1 MRRAA
6 LDFRH
11 FQFLM
16 HTILTLLKPRV
27 WSFRHRLR
35 GRLEGKAWVRILLAL
50 ISLLFWIGIFAVV
63 YRVLIYFHSIEGFG
77 DVLAR
82 KLLSMVLLTFFS
94 VLIFSS
100 ILTAL
105 STLYLS
111 KDLPLIHAAPVGVD
125 KVFLARWI
133 ESTFDSSWMLF
144 LFGLPVFLAYALVYD
159 AGLWFYLILVGSLIP
174 FCLLASAIGTLV
186 VLLLVVALPA
196 NRMRDIFLFLSMVLV
211 ILLYFM
217 FRFMRPERLVD
228 PDALATL
235 TGYLRSLEA
244 PGSPF
249 LPTTWMLETLWPAL
263 TGSNG
268 SALFHLGLCSTGA
281 LSFIFIATK
290 LSRVFYF
297 KGVSKAQVARRG
309 PGHRKKAAGTGFKQT
324 WLTSGKVGAL
334 LAKDIKSFFRDNT
347 QWSQLFLLVAL
358 IIVYLYNFKVL
369 PIEKAPIQTFY
380 LQNILAFLNMGLAG
394 FVLAAMAVR
403 FVFPAVSIEGEA
415 FWLIRSGPIRLK
427 TFLWVK
433 FWTYLIPL
441 VVLSEILIVA
451 TNKLLSV
458 TPFMM
463 WLSTITVFFMV
474 FGITAMGVG
483 LGAAY
488 PNFHLENVAQAATG
502 FGGLLFMF
510 LCVGFIGSVIILE
523 AGPVYT
529 IFMAR
534 LRGEALPLVHWVW
547 ICVSFAMVAGINL
560 VAVFW
565 PMRFGLQTLSRLE
578 Q

>member
-1 MRRAA
+1 VNAV
-6 LDFRH
+6 
-11 FQFLM
+11 
-16 HTILTLLKPRV
+16 LTLLKPRI
-27 WSFRHRLR
+27 WAFRHRLQ
-35 GRLEGKAWVRILLAL
+35 GRLEGRAWVRILLAL
-50 ISLLFWIGIFAVV
+50 ISFLFWAGIFAVV
-63 YRVLIYFHSIEGFG
+63 YRVLVYFQGVEGFG
-77 DVLAR
+77 DILAR
-82 KLLSMVLLTFFS
+82 KLLSMVLLTFFT

-111 KDLPLIHAAPVGVD
+111 KDLPLIHAAPISAD

-144 LFGLPVFLAYALVYD
+144 LFGLPVFLAYALVYN
-159 AGLWFYLILVGSLIP
+159 AGPGFYLVLAGSLFP
-174 FCLLASAIGTLV
+174 FCLLASAIGTLI

-196 NRMRDIFLFLSMVLV
+196 NRMRDIFVFLSMVLV

-228 PDALATL
+228 PTALATL

-244 PGSPF
+244 PASPF
-249 LPTTWMLETLWPAL
+249 LPTTWMLETLWPIL
-263 TGSNG
+263 TGRRG
-268 SALFHLGLCSTGA
+268 MARLYWGLSVTGA
-281 LSFIFIATK
+281 LSMIFVEIK
-290 LSRVFYF
+290 LSRLFYF
-297 KGVSKAQVARRG
+297 RGVSKAQVARRG
-309 PGHRKKAAGTGFKQT
+309 PERRKQAIGIHSKRTWVGSGT
-324 WLTSGKVGAL
+324 VGAL
-334 LAKDIKSFFRDNT
+334 LVKDIRTFFRDNT

-369 PIEKAPIQTFY
+369 PIQKAPIPTFY
-380 LQNILAFLNMGLAG
+380 LQNILSFLNMGLAG

-403 FVFPAVSIEGEA
+403 FVFPAVSVEGEA
-415 FWLIRSGPIRLK
+415 FWLIRSAPVPLS

-433 FWTYLIPL
+433 FWTYLVPL
-441 VVLSEILIVA
+441 LVLSEILIVL

-463 WLSTITVFFMV
+463 GLSTITVFFMV

-488 PNFHLENVAQAATG
+488 PNFRLENLAQAATG
-502 FGGLLFMF
+502 FGGMLFMF
-510 LCVGFIGSVIILE
+510 LCVGFVGSVIILE

-534 LRGEALPLVHWVW
+534 LRGEAIPLVHWIW
-547 ICVSFAMVAGINL
+547 IAVSFILVAAINL
-560 VAVFW
+560 LAVFW
-565 PMRFGLQTLSRLE
+565 PMRFGLQSLSRLE

>member
-1 MRRAA
+1 
-6 LDFRH
+6 
-11 FQFLM
+11 
-16 HTILTLLKPRV
+16 
-27 WSFRHRLR
+27 
-35 GRLEGKAWVRILLAL
+35 L
-50 ISLLFWIGIFAVV
+50 ISFLFWAGIFAVV
-63 YRVLIYFHSIEGFG
+63 YKVLVYFQGVEGFG
-77 DVLAR
+77 DILAR
-82 KLLSMVLLTFFS
+82 KLLSMMLLTFFS

-111 KDLPLIHAAPVGVD
+111 KDLPLVHAAPISVD

-133 ESTFDSSWMLF
+133 ESTFDSSWMLC
-144 LFGLPVFLAYALVYD
+144 LFGLPVFLAYALVYN
-159 AGLWFYLILVGSLIP
+159 AGVGFYVVLAGSLFL
-174 FCLLASAIGTLV
+174 FCLLASAIGTLI

-196 NRMRDIFLFLSMVLV
+196 NRMRDIFVFLSMVLV

-228 PDALATL
+228 PSALATL

-249 LPTTWMLETLWPAL
+249 LPTTWMLETLWPLL
-263 TGSNG
+263 TGG
-268 SALFHLGLCSTGA
+268 RGMAFFYLGLLATGA
-281 LSFIFIATK
+281 LSIIFIEIK
-290 LSRVFYF
+290 LSRIFYF
-297 KGVSKAQVARRG
+297 RGVSKAQVARRG
-309 PGHRKKAAGTGFKQT
+309 PRRRKKAIGIHSQRN
-324 WLTSGKVGAL
+324 WVSSGKVRAL
-334 LAKDIKSFFRDNT
+334 LVKDIKTFFRDNT

-369 PIEKAPIQTFY
+369 PIDKAPIPTFY
-380 LQNILAFLNMGLAG
+380 LQNILSFLNMGLAG
-394 FVLAAMAVR
+394 FVLAAIAVR
-403 FVFPAVSIEGEA
+403 FVFPAVGVEGEA
-415 FWLIRSGPIRLK
+415 FWLIRSAPVSLD

-433 FWTYLIPL
+433 FWTYLVPL
-441 VVLSEILIVA
+441 LVLSETLIVL

-463 WLSTITVFFMV
+463 GLSTITVFFMV

-488 PNFHLENVAQAATG
+488 ANFRLENLAQAATG
-502 FGGLLFMF
+502 FGGMLFMF

-529 IFMAR
+529 IFMAK
-534 LRGEALPLVHWVW
+534 LRGEAIPLVHWIW
-547 ICVSFAMVAGINL
+547 IVVSFILVAAINL
-560 VAVFW
+560 LAVFW
-565 PMRFGLQTLSRLE
+565 PMRFGLQSLSRLE

>member
-1 MRRAA
+1 MG
-6 LDFRH
+6 
-11 FQFLM
+11 
-16 HTILTLLKPRV
+16 TVLTLLKPRIFA
-27 WSFRHRLR
+27 FRHRLK
-35 GRLEGKAWVRILLAL
+35 GRLEGMAWVKILLAL
-50 ISLLFWIGIFAVV
+50 IIFLFWAGIFAVV
-63 YRVLIYFHSIEGFG
+63 YRVLVYFQGVEGFG
-77 DVLAR
+77 DILAR

-94 VLIFSS
+94 ILIFSS

-111 KDLPLIHAAPVGVD
+111 KDLPLIHASPVSVE

-133 ESTFDSSWMLF
+133 ESTFDSSWMPF
-144 LFGLPVFLAYALVYD
+144 LFGLPIFLAYAMVYD
-159 AGLWFYLILVGSLIP
+159 AGLGFYLALSGSLFS
-174 FCLLASAIGTLV
+174 FCVLASAIATLI
-186 VLLLVVALPA
+186 VLLLVVSLPA
-196 NRMRDIFLFLSMVLV
+196 NRMRDIFVFLSVVLV

-228 PDALATL
+228 PTALASL
-235 TGYLRSLEA
+235 AGYLRSLEA

-249 LPTTWMLETLWPAL
+249 LPTTWILETLWPVL
-263 TGSNG
+263 TRTSGM
-268 SALFHLGLCSTGA
+268 ALFYLGLCVTGA
-281 LSFIFIATK
+281 LSMVFINIK
-290 LSRVFYF
+290 LAGIFYF

-309 PGHRKKAAGTGFKQT
+309 VRGRKGSFGIHGKRSL
-324 WLTSGKVGAL
+324 LTSGKVGAL
-334 LAKDIKSFFRDNT
+334 LSKDIKTFFRDNT

-369 PIEKAPIQTFY
+369 PIDKAPIKTFY
-380 LQNILAFLNMGLAG
+380 LQNILSFLNMGLAG

-403 FVFPAVSIEGEA
+403 FVFPAVSIEGQA
-415 FWLIRSGPIRLK
+415 FWIVRSAPVPPK
-427 TFLWVK
+427 AFLWMK
-433 FWTYLIPL
+433 FWTYLVPL
-441 VVLSEILIVA
+441 LILSEILIVL

-463 WLSTITVFFMV
+463 GLSTITIFFMV

-488 PNFHLENVAQAATG
+488 PNFRLENMAQVATS
-502 FGGLLFMF
+502 FGGMLFMF
-510 LCVGFIGSVIILE
+510 LCVGFIGSVIVLE

-534 LRGEALPLVHWVW
+534 LRGEAIPIVHWIW
-547 ICVSFAMVAGINL
+547 ITVSFILVAVINA

-565 PMRFGLQTLSRLE
+565 PMRLGSESLCQLE
-578 Q
+578 E

>member
-1 MRRAA
+1 MN
-6 LDFRH
+6 
-11 FQFLM
+11 
-16 HTILTLLKPRV
+16 TILTLLKPRI
-27 WSFRHRLR
+27 WSFRHRLQ

-50 ISLLFWIGIFAVV
+50 ISALFWAGIFAAV
-63 YRVLIYFHSIEGFG
+63 YRVLLYFHSIEGFG

-82 KLLSMVLLTFFS
+82 KLLSMALLTFFS

-111 KDLPLIHAAPVGVD
+111 KDLPLIHAAPIEVD

-159 AGLWFYLILVGSLIP
+159 AGVEFYLILVGSLIP
-174 FCLLASAIGTLV
+174 FCLLASAVGTLV

-196 NRMRDIFLFLSMVLV
+196 NRMRDIFVFLSMVLV

-235 TGYLRSLEA
+235 TGYLQSLEA

-249 LPTTWMLETLWPAL
+249 LPTTWMLETLWPVL
-263 TGSNG
+263 THVKG

-281 LSFIFIATK
+281 LSLIFVMTK
-290 LSRVFYF
+290 LSRLFYF
-297 KGVSKAQVARRG
+297 EGVSKAQVARRG
-309 PGHRKKAAGTGFKQT
+309 PGRRKKAARAPSRQT
-324 WLTSGKVGAL
+324 WLTSGKVRAL
-334 LAKDIKSFFRDNT
+334 LAKDIKTFFRDNT

-358 IIVYLYNFKVL
+358 IIVYLYNFTVL
-369 PIEKAPIQTFY
+369 PIERAPIQTFY

-415 FWLIRSGPIRLK
+415 FWLIKSGPLRLG

-441 VVLSEILIVA
+441 LILSEILIVA

-463 WLSTITVFFMV
+463 GLSTITVFFMV

-488 PNFHLENVAQAATG
+488 PNFRLENVAQAATG
-502 FGGLLFMF
+502 FGGMLFMF
-510 LCVGFIGSVIILE
+510 LCVGFIGAVIVLE

-534 LRGEALPLVHWVW
+534 LRGEAIPTIHWIW
-547 ICVSFAMVAGINL
+547 ICVSFVLVAGINL